1 MQYKCIL
8 SLGIRCFTEIFLKEM
23 KLKKFSSPFDGLY
36 LSSIN
41 DVIYLLEH
49 KIIENDLIH
58 TQDYKKYNSLNN
70 KWGFRSIH
78 LKLDNL
84 IMNKSNSIEAN
95 YHYATFAHHNLK
107 DKNTINHFKRCF
119 NRLEIIENKKIKTL
133 FCLFILKNYNGYV
146 PIDNDQIKKLSIY
159 LYNKYNCHLLVIY
172 FVGKNEKNENKKK
185 YSLKIKNEQYSM
197 YEINDNGFEFKNVK
211 NELIEI
217 FNNFNID
224 QKNLL
229 SYEDINKV

>member
-119 NRLEIIENKKIKTL
+119 NRLEIIKKKKIKTL
-133 FCLFILKNYNGYV
+133 FCLFMLEKYKGYI
-146 PIDNDQIKKLSIY
+146 PIDYKEVEKLSNY
-159 LYNKYNCHLLVIY
+159 LHNIYNCHLLVIY
-172 FVGKNEKNENKKK
+172 FVGKNENKKK
-185 YSLKIKNEQYSM
+185 YSLKLKKEKYSV
-197 YEINDNGFEFKNVK
+197 YEINDNGFYFKNVK
-211 NELIEI
+211 NELTEI
-217 FNNFNID
+217 FSNYNVN
-224 QKNLL
+224 QQNLL
-229 SYEDINKV
+229 SYETIYNI